1 MKKLLGIVVLGL
13 LLITSSQ
20 SDDNVEIYLLN
31 QLDDP
36 RGFCIDIKGHKL
48 KAQINKGLQA
58 HTCYSYQGEISPDQG
73 FNSFKLTKN
82 QFILTFFNVCMEAS
96 SLKVS
101 ANLKL
106 AKCDRNKL
114 QKFEWFNKNK
124 IRLISNR
131 KLCLTVDQGQSRKG
145 RGGTPVHL
153 MRNLSLEL
161 CDKSLNP
168 YQAWGIRK

>member
-48 KAQINKGLQA
+48 KAKINRGLQA

-73 FNSFKLTKN
+73 FNSLKLTKN
-82 QFILTFFNVCMEAS
+82 QFFLPSFNVCMEAS
-96 SLKVS
+96 SLTPS
-101 ANLKL
+101 INL
-106 AKCDRNKL
+106 
-114 QKFEWFNKNK
+114 
-124 IRLISNR
+124 RLRTLYENLLCFFFISMP
-131 KLCLTVDQGQSRKG
+131 T
-145 RGGTPVHL
+145 
-153 MRNLSLEL
+153 LSL
-161 CDKSLNP
+161 
-168 YQAWGIRK
+168 